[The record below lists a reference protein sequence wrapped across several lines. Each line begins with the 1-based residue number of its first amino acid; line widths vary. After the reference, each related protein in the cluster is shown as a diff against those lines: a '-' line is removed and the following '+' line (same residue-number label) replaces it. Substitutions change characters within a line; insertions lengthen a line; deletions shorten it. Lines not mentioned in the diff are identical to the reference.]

1 MSSINDGL
9 FLAGMI
15 AILFF
20 IVKIGSRYIIKDSEI
35 VEHNGIKYV
44 VKDTVVVFLCAICSI
59 YGFTHYSGLM
69 NKTPSEIIGGSS
81 ASDPIVFTDNPQF

>member
-44 VKDTVVVFLCAICSI
+44 VKEKCEV
-59 YGFTHYSGLM
+59 
-69 NKTPSEIIGGSS
+69 
-81 ASDPIVFTDNPQF
+81 